1 MEPCVSANLV
11 FGTVY
16 STILSILVCRDGGFM
31 MPWWLTLIIALVPA
45 VIAGAVTLHISRK
58 SQLNKQADA
67 MRSTEQKAKPEQR
80 PSPEQQPSKEFAV
93 LKEQLDAIQ
102 KDIGKTPDDKTLTGQ
117 NKDLKELL
125 QKEIETAERRYTE
138 SDKRLRDFI
147 LAQHNTVK
155 PVTLG
160 EVAQAYLDICGKD
173 CGGDDSTGVP
183 SCQFY
188 QRPDVDEN
196 GLPCSGT
203 CQLKSY
209 RYKSN

>member
-1 MEPCVSANLV
+1 
-11 FGTVY
+11 
-16 STILSILVCRDGGFM
+16 M

-138 SDKRLRDFI
+138 SDKRLRDFT
-147 LAQHNTVK
+147 LAQHNTAKVVK
-155 PVTLG
+155 LFRDFLDSWEVLTG
-160 EVAQAYLDICGKD
+160 EYNDISSQNLALKEQVESLQEEQQRLQQEIRRLQAHWTPPTPSSGQEDEGPDI
-173 CGGDDSTGVP
+173 
-183 SCQFY
+183 F
-188 QRPDVDEN
+188 
-196 GLPCSGT
+196 
-203 CQLKSY
+203 
-209 RYKSN
+209 